1 MQGDDQER
9 FEDYLELEQFIE
21 ELQAGHA
28 AHPPAELTPE
38 KANIYRMAALFRS
51 ASPDAAEPRP
61 EFAAELHARL
71 TEEIQQQKQEK
82 PRRFSFLRK
91 KQEQTGSQGASG
103 ARGAGGTG
111 KTSRDNGRRHIS
123 RRAVLASGAAAAAS
137 LVAGAGI
144 MHEVDQATATPQG
157 TATGKTWKEPLISAD
172 QPTTWHYVTT
182 LAELGDKVVRFATD
196 AIVGYVTFDDTKGDP
211 DDSSVIAMS
220 AACTHMGCL
229 VQWQASDQKFVCPCH
244 GGLFTEYGKPDP
256 QSPLRY
262 LTALPRL
269 KTKVENGKIYVE
281 VPGSG
286 GAPSPSTSTP
296 ESWEK

>member
-21 ELQAGHA
+21 ELQAGHT
-28 AHPPAELTPE
+28 AHPPTELTPE

-71 TEEIQQQKQEK
+71 TEEIQQRKQEK
-82 PRRFSFLRK
+82 PRRFPFLRK
-91 KQEQTGSQGASG
+91 KQEQPESQGARGTG
-103 ARGAGGTG
+103 ATGSSNGIRHVSRRSLLAGGA
-111 KTSRDNGRRHIS
+111 
-123 RRAVLASGAAAAAS
+123 AVAAS

-144 MHEVDQATATPQG
+144 MHEIDQAATTPQVATTG
-157 TATGKTWKEPLISAD
+157 TPWPEQLIATD
-172 QPTTWHYVTT
+172 QPTTWHFVTT

-196 AIVGYVTFDDTKGDP
+196 TIVGYVTLDDTQGDP
-211 DDSSVIAMS
+211 DEGKVVAMS

-229 VQWQASDQKFVCPCH
+229 VQWQASEQKFVCPCH

-256 QSPLRY
+256 KSPLRY

-269 KTKVENGKIYVE
+269 NTKVENGKVYVE
-281 VPGSG
+281 VPGG
-286 GAPSPSTSTP
+286 GTSPARG
-296 ESWEK
+296 